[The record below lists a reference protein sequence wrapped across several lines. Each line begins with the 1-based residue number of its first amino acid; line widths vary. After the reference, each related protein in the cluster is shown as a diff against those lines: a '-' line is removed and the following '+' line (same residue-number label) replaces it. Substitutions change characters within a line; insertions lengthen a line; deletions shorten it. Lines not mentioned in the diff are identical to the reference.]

1 MKKIELLYNKYGF
14 QRRDALFS
22 LRTTVEERE
31 EIYNAIVDAGYKV
44 DGPFE
49 PMSNYAFR
57 TAKLI
62 FAKTNVGVSYFKQK
76 YNILSYNE
84 FMVKLKPEDYV
95 PVRSLEDAEKSKVF
109 FGECNDNSNSYKDSN
124 TSLDLQIANY
134 LSTTLTSMHEK
145 GF

>member
-62 FAKTNVGVSYFKQK
+62 FAKTNVGISYFKQQ

-84 FMVKLKPEDYV
+84 FMMKLKPEDYEPV
-95 PVRSLEDAEKSKVF
+95 PFVEDTEKSKAF
-109 FGECNDNSNSYKDSN
+109 FADYNDNSYEESN

-134 LSTTLTSMHEK
+134 LSKKLTNIHEE